1 MPLPMNPGDTLEGRG
16 VLLQQGRL
24 VAGVDYHLTIPRPA
38 HFFIVPPGGL
48 RADYEAHL
56 AGFIL
61 LTPADV
67 AKISLAE
74 YTLELA
80 DKTKKSI
87 RIERRYKKIKH
98 KGEERIS
105 FWVKV
110 I

>member
-1 MPLPMNPGDTLEGRG
+1 MNPGDTLEGRG
-16 VLLQQGRL
+16 ALLQQGRL
-24 VAGVDYHLTIPRPA
+24 VAGVDYHLTIPRPP
-38 HFFIVPPGGL
+38 HFIIVPPDGL
-48 RADYEAHL
+48 RPDYETHL

-61 LTPADV
+61 LTPSDA

-87 RIERRYKKIKH
+87 LIERRYKKIKH